1 MLLDKQFNKAEA
13 ILVQH
18 DEIDEAMNMYQELH
32 KWDEA
37 IKIAER
43 KNHPEVRE
51 FKENY
56 FQWLLETSQEAKAA
70 EVKEREGDFNT
81 AIGLYLKGG
90 LPAKAANVV
99 SNYNV
104 GVPQDQL
111 EKIAA
116 QLIHSGMFEK
126 AGDFFEKMNILDRAM
141 DSYVRGHAYRKAV
154 DLARRAFPAHV
165 VKLEEEWGDHLV
177 SQKQL
182 DLSIEHYV
190 QAGIFN
196 KAIEAALSARK
207 WNRAV

>member
-1 MLLDKQFNKAEA
+1 
-13 ILVQH
+13 
-18 DEIDEAMNMYQELH
+18 MNMYQELH

-56 FQWLLETSQEAKAA
+56 FQWLLETAQEAKAA

-104 GVPQDQL
+104 RIPQD
-111 EKIAA
+111 
-116 QLIHSGMFEK
+116 
-126 AGDFFEKMNILDRAM
+126 
-141 DSYVRGHAYRKAV
+141 
-154 DLARRAFPAHV
+154 
-165 VKLEEEWGDHLV
+165 
-177 SQKQL
+177 
-182 DLSIEHYV
+182 
-190 QAGIFN
+190 
-196 KAIEAALSARK
+196 
-207 WNRAV
+207 